1 VPESRPPTRRAP
13 RGLPGRRRALPD
25 AGPPE
30 IVDGVAKW
38 EGVRIA
44 GTPREVAGVH
54 GLAFFDCDLDGLSL
68 AGERRA
74 LRLVDCTATALD
86 LANAQLDGLEV
97 TCSTLAESR
106 LVGAALG
113 GLLRDVVLSDCLLDL
128 ASLRMAKLARC
139 ELRACSLTEADL
151 YAAELESV
159 LFEGC
164 DLTGAHLS
172 QAAFELCELRRCELQ
187 GVRGIEALR
196 GAQIPLADLLPVT
209 PLLADALGIVPID

>member
-1 VPESRPPTRRAP
+1 M
-13 RGLPGRRRALPD
+13 
-25 AGPPE
+25 
-30 IVDGVAKW
+30 DGVAKW

-44 GTPREVAGVH
+44 GTPREVARVH
-54 GLAFFDCDLDGLSL
+54 SLAFFDCELDGVSL
-68 AGERRA
+68 AGERLS
-74 LRLVDCTATALD
+74 LRLVDCTAVVLD

-97 TCSTLAESR
+97 TCSSLRESR

-113 GLLRDVVLSDCLLDL
+113 GLFRDVVVSDCLLDL

-139 ELRACSLTEADL
+139 ELHACSLTEADL

-172 QAAFELCELRRCELQ
+172 QATFELCELRRCELQ

-196 GAQIPLADLLPVT
+196 GAPDSAGRPPADHALAGRCARHRSRRLIGRPGRSPHGDPQVRSRH
-209 PLLADALGIVPID
+209 